1 VSLSLV
7 REIRRARER
16 LSETSERS
24 EIPSDPVAFAEFLGF
39 TPDDWQE
46 EILNSSA
53 PRKLMLCGR
62 QTGKTSVA
70 ALLAIHKALVMP
82 NSTTLMVAPSERQA
96 KLAFSR
102 ASAFYRE
109 AGAPVP
115 LRSDRR
121 TGMELANGSV
131 IEALPALERT
141 IRGFSVD
148 LLIIDEAA
156 AVPDQDYF
164 ALLPSL
170 IATRGEQLLLSTP
183 RGKRGFFYDL
193 WSSPVSEGDG
203 EHNHVPRWFKKSVRS
218 DEVDRIRPEDLEL
231 FKQAMPEEWFRQ
243 EFLCEFLDAE
253 GSLFA
258 VDDIEAAIAAG
269 EDLQAIHLEGDEEW

>member
-1 VSLSLV
+1 MSSSLV
-7 REIRRARER
+7 REIRRARDAVR
-16 LSETSERS
+16 QNGDCRS
-24 EIPSDPVAFAEFLGF
+24 PFSSDPVAFAKDVGF

-46 EILNSSA
+46 EILSSNH

-70 ALLAIHKALVMP
+70 AMLAIHKALTIA
-82 NSTTLMVAPSERQA
+82 NSTVLIVAPSERQA

-109 AGAPVP
+109 AGAPIA

-156 AVPDQDYF
+156 AVPDVDYF

-170 IATRGEQLLLSTP
+170 IATQGEQLLLSTP

-193 WSSPVSEGDG
+193 WSSEPDA
-203 EHNHVPRWFKKSVRS
+203 NPAPAAWFKKSVRS
-218 DEVDRIRPEDLEL
+218 DEVDRIRPSDLEL
-231 FKQAMPEEWFRQ
+231 FKQAMPLEWFRQ

-258 VDDIEAAIAAG
+258 VDDIHAALEAG
-269 EDLQAIHLEGDEEW
+269 EDVEAIYMEDEEW